1 MTDYLGI
8 IIHGFHNAVI
18 DTNIKISEDSFFMA
32 SEHPSKISEGLESTM
47 SGPPVCVHRTGR
59 PKPSLQVFGSPTSSL
74 IVPNIA
80 DHMKK
85 LPPVEADDIIEPEG
99 KTKKGGSRYVLYR
112 Y

>member
-1 MTDYLGI
+1 VPRKGVFFRTDPICSPEPFEPLAGCGLRIGI
-8 IIHGFHNAVI
+8 FWQKEVAAHQAIFAV
-18 DTNIKISEDSFFMA
+18 T
-32 SEHPSKISEGLESTM
+32 L
-47 SGPPVCVHRTGR
+47 
-59 PKPSLQVFGSPTSSL
+59 
-74 IVPNIA
+74 